1 MLGLYAARLPDRT
14 LYQARGPLA
23 GLMRLGQA
31 FALWQMVSG
40 IRQLKFRRFAG
51 LDSLAAWKRG
61 DADVPAP
68 SEAQGSGADEE
79 GRLRTGGPFRSS
91 RHALNFW
98 ILPIF
103 CLMPRMTARG
113 LLFNALVTLYTY
125 PASQHE
131 AKRLRDAYGEA
142 YAAYEASG
150 TPFLLPWRRG
160 G

>member
-1 MLGLYAARLPDRT
+1 MI
-14 LYQARGPLA
+14 
-23 GLMRLGQA
+23 
-31 FALWQMVSG
+31 SG
-40 IRQLKFRRFAG
+40 IRQLEFRRFAG
-51 LDSLAAWKRG
+51 LHSLAAWKRG

-68 SEAQGSGADEE
+68 PEAQGPGADEE

-103 CLMPRMTARG
+103 WLMPRMTARG

-131 AKRLRDAYGEA
+131 AKHLRDAYGEA

-150 TPFLLPWRRG
+150 TPFLVPWG
-160 G
+160 